1 MALAQ
6 PAEAKIVYT
15 KTHRVIKVGSDL
27 LGLDLNHDG
36 VIDFTFYLLQSSNGS
51 GLAVFGCTFSE
62 TRTCVTNGIW
72 TSKRVSSAAALPPGF
87 VIGRRGG
94 RSHKAR
100 MLGGGLIS
108 GSRKT
113 TWGNWLNVKNRYL
126 GLKFVI
132 KGKTHFGWARLSA
145 SWPPVQATL
154 TGYAYET
161 IPNKPIIAGKK
172 NGPDVITLEPASLGH
187 LAQGASAIPTWR
199 KAGGN

>member
-1 MALAQ
+1 MVLAQ

-27 LGLDLNHDG
+27 LALDLNHDG

-51 GLAVFGCTFSE
+51 GLAVYGCTFSD
-62 TRTCVTNGIW
+62 TRTCVTNSIW
-72 TSKRVSSAAALPPGF
+72 TSNRARSAAALRPGF
-87 VIGRRGG
+87 VIGRKGE

-100 MLGGGLIS
+100 MAGGALIS

-132 KGKTHFGWARLSA
+132 KGKTHVGWARLSA
-145 SWPPVQATL
+145 TWPPVQATL

-161 IPNKPIIAGKK
+161 IPNKSIVAGRTK
-172 NGPDVITLEPASLGH
+172 GPDVVAVQPATLGH
-187 LAQGASAIPTWR
+187 LAHGAAWRVKQGSTH
-199 KAGGN
+199 